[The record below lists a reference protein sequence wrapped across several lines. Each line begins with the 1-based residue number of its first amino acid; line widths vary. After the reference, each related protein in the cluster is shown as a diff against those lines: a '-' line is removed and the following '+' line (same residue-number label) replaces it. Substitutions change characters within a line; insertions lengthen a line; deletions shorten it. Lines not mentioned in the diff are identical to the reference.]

1 MTGIPNGLFHGKMI
15 LISGTPTAP
24 TRETIY
30 ITSDSIMTTPTNCSL
45 LGSDTNYV

>member
-24 TRETIY
+24 TRY
-30 ITSDSIMTTPTNCSL
+30 LSIKSMHVVYF
-45 LGSDTNYV
+45 LGKMNYRKFTEFL